1 VNVRKAA
8 KTQEKEGLV
17 EGNVYEVLI
26 EDVGRKGDGVAR
38 MDKYIIYVPGTA
50 KGTRTRVKIN
60 KVTGNV
66 AFATVSAEAATR

>member
-1 VNVRKAA
+1 
-8 KTQEKEGLV
+8 
-17 EGNVYEVLI
+17 
-26 EDVGRKGDGVAR
+26 
-38 MDKYIIYVPGTA
+38 VPGTA